1 MADLPR
7 TGWTVDML
15 AALPDDGNRYEII
28 DGELFVTSWQ
38 PGPGAARRHRDAVR
52 SMFLRLHAYLTA
64 HPVAQ
69 VRVAAADLVLDSGT
83 TVQPDVFVVPLVD
96 GYVSR
101 TGRDAGQLLLA
112 VEVVSP
118 SSAHAD
124 RVVKRR
130 LYQQHGVPNYWIVD
144 VDARLVE
151 RWRPGDL
158 RPEILEYAVAW
169 QPNLAQAPL
178 VIDLPGYF
186 SEVWTGSE
194 RAS

>member
-1 MADLPR
+1 VVVMADLPR

-52 SMFLRLHAYLTA
+52 SMFVRLHAYLAA

-69 VRVAAADLVLDSGT
+69 VRVAAADLVIDSTT
-83 TVQPDVFVVPLVD
+83 TVQPDVFAVPLVD
-96 GYVSR
+96 GRVPR
-101 TGRDAGQLLLA
+101 TWQEAGRLLLA

-144 VDARLVE
+144 VDARVVE
-151 RWRPGDL
+151 RWHPGDL
-158 RPEILEYAVAW
+158 RPEVLEYAVAW
-169 QPNLAQAPL
+169 QPNLAQAPV

-186 SEVWTGSE
+186 AEVW
-194 RAS
+194 RQ

>member
-1 MADLPR
+1 
-7 TGWTVDML
+7 
-15 AALPDDGNRYEII
+15 
-28 DGELFVTSWQ
+28 
-38 PGPGAARRHRDAVR
+38 VR
-52 SMFLRLHAYLTA
+52 SMFLRLHAYLAA

-69 VRVAAADLVLDSGT
+69 VRLAATDLVLGAGT
-83 TVQPDVFVVPLVD
+83 TVQPDVFAVPLVD
-96 GYVSR
+96 GRVPR
-101 TGRDAGQLLLA
+101 TWQEVRRLLLA

-169 QPNLAQAPL
+169 QPNLTQAPL
-178 VIDLPGYF
+178 VIDLLGYF
-186 SEVWTGSE
+186 DEVWAGVGRTS
-194 RAS
+194 

>member
-1 MADLPR
+1 
-7 TGWTVDML
+7 
-15 AALPDDGNRYEII
+15 
-28 DGELFVTSWQ
+28 
-38 PGPGAARRHRDAVR
+38 
-52 SMFLRLHAYLTA
+52 MFLRLHAYLAA

-69 VRVAAADLVLDSGT
+69 VRVAAADLIIDSST
-83 TVQPDVFVVPLVD
+83 TVQPDVFAVPLVD
-96 GYVSR
+96 GRVLR
-101 TGRDAGQLLLA
+101 TGQDAGQLLLA

-130 LYQQHGVPNYWIVD
+130 LYQQRGVPNYWIID

-169 QPNLAQAPL
+169 QPSRAQAPL
-178 VIDLPGYF
+178 VIDLLEYF
-186 SEVWTGSE
+186 AEVWAGSGPTNE
-194 RAS
+194 RPT